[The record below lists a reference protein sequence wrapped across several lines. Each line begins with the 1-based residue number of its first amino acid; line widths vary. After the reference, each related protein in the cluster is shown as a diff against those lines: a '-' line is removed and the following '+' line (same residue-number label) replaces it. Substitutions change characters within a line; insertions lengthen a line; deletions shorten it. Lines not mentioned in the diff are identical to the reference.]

1 MMRRT
6 LIPILVAIALS
17 ARGAQPVHARH
28 GMVVAAEFHAADAG
42 LDVLRA
48 GGNAVDAAILWE
60 DGWLAGAADPRS
72 ESAARGY

>member
-1 MMRRT
+1 MRRT

-17 ARGAQPVHARH
+17 ARG
-28 GMVVAAEFHAADAG
+28 
-42 LDVLRA
+42 
-48 GGNAVDAAILWE
+48 WE